1 MIDTMLKN
9 NIFFRISSLIV
20 VVCLCFSITSC
31 NFDETKNNFH
41 GGEILDQDIIESIRD
56 ALSNVE
62 ASAETTEY
70 QSEKSEQT
78 EQTELQSGINGNETS
93 VFWAEGGS
101 VWHTYEDCRYIDDK
115 DCNSGYVTDAINAG
129 KERLCSAC
137 KKRAENET
145 LETEDSE
152 TETSTLDLTDTSAA
166 DLATTEPDKLESVLT
181 ETEETEPF
189 TTEIYTTEYITTE
202 TIFTECETMESDT
215 TEMVTTE
222 CETAEQECEK
232 LSDEVYWIESGEV
245 WHNWAE
251 CRYIK
256 GKSFISGTV
265 EQAMSE
271 GKLRLCSVCDKRDS
285 DSIETFVETES
296 ESTEALT
303 EVEQTEETETENF
316 DATVYWIESGSV
328 WHNDPECAHIK
339 GKDYVT
345 GTVEEAKQQGKDR
358 VCKSCGD

>member
-62 ASAETTEY
+62 TSSEVTED

-78 EQTELQSGINGNETS
+78 EQTELQSGINGNETV

-129 KERLCSAC
+129 KDRLCSAC

-152 TETSTLDLTDTSAA
+152 TETSTPDLTDTSAA

-202 TIFTECETMESDT
+202 TIFTECETVESDTTEAVTTECETVESDT

-222 CETAEQECEK
+222 CETAEQE
-232 LSDEVYWIESGEV
+232 GE
-245 WHNWAE
+245 
-251 CRYIK
+251 
-256 GKSFISGTV
+256 
-265 EQAMSE
+265 
-271 GKLRLCSVCDKRDS
+271 
-285 DSIETFVETES
+285 
-296 ESTEALT
+296 
-303 EVEQTEETETENF
+303 
-316 DATVYWIESGSV
+316 
-328 WHNDPECAHIK
+328 
-339 GKDYVT
+339 
-345 GTVEEAKQQGKDR
+345 
-358 VCKSCGD
+358 